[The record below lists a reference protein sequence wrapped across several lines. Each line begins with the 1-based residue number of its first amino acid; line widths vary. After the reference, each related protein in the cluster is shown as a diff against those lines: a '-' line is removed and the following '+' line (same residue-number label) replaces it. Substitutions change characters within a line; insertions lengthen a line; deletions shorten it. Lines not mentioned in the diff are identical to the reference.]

1 MPTYDY
7 KCDQTDCQF
16 QTEEFF
22 AIAERDRPV
31 GTQCPACAAGK
42 VVRAVTTPHMQDVAH
57 TEQQKCS
64 KDVKNPTGQMREKL
78 QGMID
83 IKNQQTGLKQK
94 RWLKDRY
101 NL

>member
-7 KCDQTDCQF
+7 KCDQESCSF
-16 QTEEFF
+16 YAEEFF

-31 GTQCPACAAGK
+31 GTQCPACTVGK
-42 VVRAVTTPHMQDVAH
+42 VKRAVTTPHMQDVEH

-64 KDVKNPTGQMREKL
+64 KAIKNPTGQMREKL

-83 IKNQQTGLKQK
+83 IKNNQTGLKQK
-94 RWLKDRY
+94 RYLKDRY

>member
-7 KCDQTDCQF
+7 KCDQASCDF
-16 QTEEFF
+16 NVEEFF

-31 GTQCPACAAGK
+31 GTQCPACVDGK
-42 VVRAVTTPHMQDVAH
+42 VMRAVTSPHMVDVAH

-64 KDVKNPTGQMREKL
+64 KAIKNPTGQMREKL
-78 QGMID
+78 QGIID
-83 IKNQQTGLKQK
+83 IKNQQTNLKQK
-94 RWLKDRY
+94 RYLKDRY